1 MRFRVNI
8 GKSGG
13 GTLASQEVEHWQV
26 RRWNI
31 GKSGGGTL
39 ASQEVDGSLNSTFE
53 DRTCK
58 KNFDIMSRP

>member
-1 MRFRVNI
+1 ML
-8 GKSGG
+8 
-13 GTLASQEVEHWQV
+13 TLASQEVEHWQV

-53 DRTCK
+53 DHTCE